1 MEASKSVTV
10 TKPMD
15 LGVVERI
22 YRRAMQFSERHDVWT
37 EGRCDYVMRMVRA
50 KDRTMLATLE
60 RAVQVLDRA
69 AEEQYGQT
77 RRAASTDYSHRV
89 EPTVVKA
96 FKEAYRTMD
105 EHRAVRG
112 DDPMS
117 GDGLKVL
124 PVQFVYFYAAIAEFA
139 EINIP

>member
-10 TKPMD
+10 VENMD
-15 LGVVERI
+15 LGAVERI
-22 YRRAMQFSERHDVWT
+22 YWRAMQFSQRHDVWT
-37 EGRCDYVMRMVRA
+37 DGRCDYVMRMVRA

-96 FKEAYRTMD
+96 FKEAFRTMD
-105 EHRAVRG
+105 EHRAVNGEDR
-112 DDPMS
+112 MS
-117 GDGLKVL
+117 GDGRTVL
-124 PVQFVYFYAAIAEFA
+124 PTQFAYFYAAVAEFA
-139 EINIP
+139 HIWIP